1 MRTLLDTVRSLL
13 RHRGQDVAAG
23 LTYYSMLAIFPA
35 LLALLSL
42 LGLVGEADAVVT
54 AVIDVL
60 EPLVSQNTIDNLE
73 PLLNSMVRSSGAP
86 LTFAVGVIAALWSAS
101 SYVSCFGRAMNT
113 VREVEETRPF
123 WKLKP
128 LMLLITVLS
137 VVMIALALFIIV
149 ASGPIATSLADELGV
164 DQNVV
169 DIYEIAK
176 WPVLAMVVVLV
187 VALLFKAT
195 PNVRTGAW
203 YKLLSLGSFLGL
215 LVWAAASTGFAFYVA
230 NFNAYNRTYGS
241 IAGVIIGL
249 VWLWITN
256 LALLFGAELDAVR
269 DRNRRTRA
277 AEDEVVAEPGG
288 TPDGP
293 PVGAPDEA
301 AEMPAEELLALVGP
315 PPTARESRRREKVV
329 MRESFPRRP
338 GAPPYGPITQ
348 PVPDED

>member
-1 MRTLLDTVRSLL
+1 MTTIMTTVRTFMK
-13 RHRGQDVAAG
+13 HRGQDVAAG

-42 LGLVGEADAVVT
+42 LGLVGEADAVVK
-54 AVIDVL
+54 AVVNVL
-60 EPLVSQNTIDNLE
+60 EPLVSASTLADIE
-73 PLLNSMVRSSGAP
+73 PTLNSMVRSSGAP
-86 LTFAVGVIAALWSAS
+86 LTFAIGVIAAFWSAS

-137 VVMIALALFIIV
+137 VVMIALALFIVV

-164 DQNVV
+164 QQNVV

-195 PNVRTGAW
+195 PNVRTGGW
-203 YKLLSLGSFLGL
+203 YRLLSLGSFLAL
-215 LVWAAASTGFAFYVA
+215 LLWVVASAGFAFYVA
-230 NFNAYNRTYGS
+230 NFNSYNRTYGS

-249 VWLWITN
+249 IWLWITN
-256 LALLFGAELDAVR
+256 LALVFGAELDAVR
-269 DRNRRTRA
+269 DRAKKQRA
-277 AEDEVVAEPGG
+277 AGVPVPTDPLPDDDAAVMPTAEL
-288 TPDGP
+288 
-293 PVGAPDEA
+293 V
-301 AEMPAEELLALVGP
+301 ALVGP
-315 PPTARESRRREKVV
+315 TPPTGGSRRREKVV
-329 MRESFPRRP
+329 VRESFPRKP
-338 GAPPYGPITQ
+338 GGPPYGPISQ